1 MSNSLDSLRK
11 YSTIVAD
18 TGDIASIARLR
29 PVDATTNPSLVLK
42 AVDAG
47 GAQVEEWLAQARAS
61 ASDIREQRWWLG
73 ARFAAEIQ
81 HSVERWVSLEADATL
96 SYDTVGTIACAERL
110 LEQVVRC
117 GGDPERILIKI
128 AATWEGIRAAQVLES
143 RGIRCNLTLIF
154 SLLQA
159 QICAEG
165 GITLISPFVGRITDW
180 HKAHGVTVNS
190 AEDDPGVRSVRN
202 IYAWMKQAGHQTLVM
217 GASFRN
223 TGQIK
228 GLCGCDLLTI
238 APDLMDALAADEEM
252 LEPLI
257 GRSTLSTEELASTA
271 PDASGFALGL
281 AEDAMAG
288 EKLLEGIRRF
298 AVDQRALESRL
309 AG

>member
-1 MSNSLDSLRK
+1 MSNTLESLRGH
-11 YSTIVAD
+11 STIVAD

-42 AVDAG
+42 AVDGG
-47 GAQVEEWLAQARAS
+47 GAQVEEWLSQARGIS
-61 ASDIREQRWWLG
+61 TDVTEQRWWLG
-73 ARFAAEIQ
+73 ARFATEIQ
-81 HSVERWVSLEADATL
+81 QSVERWVSLEADATL
-96 SYDTVGTIACAERL
+96 SYDSVGTVACAERL
-110 LEQVVRC
+110 LEYVSLC
-117 GGDPERILIKI
+117 GGDPSRILIKV
-128 AATWEGIRAAQVLES
+128 AATWEGVEAARVLEA

-180 HKAHGVTVNS
+180 YKAHGTEVTS

-202 IYAWMKQAGHQTLVM
+202 IYAWMKSGGYDTLVM

-223 TGQIK
+223 TGQII

-238 APDLMDALAADEEM
+238 APELLDELAAGTTA
-252 LEPLI
+252 LERQI
-257 GRSTLSTEELASTA
+257 HQSTLGANELVAVA
-271 PDASGFALGL
+271 PAFPEFQLGL

-298 AVDQRALESRL
+298 AADQRALESRL
-309 AG
+309 AR